1 MVAEQRTALSSYL
14 NRLLSA
20 GRLVFSKEE
29 AQKAL
34 GVSPGA
40 FLDAAERQQRKHHL
54 ISPRRGFYVIVP
66 PQYLAWGAPPP
77 QWYIDEFMRR
87 EGRPYYVGLLKAA
100 ELHGA
105 THQAV
110 MEFQVVTDKRL
121 PEIRVGRSA
130 ITFYYRKDIA
140 AVSKGIEDRKTDTGQ
155 MKVSSLELTLFD
167 LLRYPHASGGLDN
180 VATVISDL
188 ADHIDATKLANLSVA
203 YERPVIQ
210 RLGYLLDR
218 FGHRERSEVLHATMA
233 KSSALPWSE
242 RDRSQA
248 ADAEFS
254 LEPQERNERWHVIV
268 RRAPERDE

>member
-20 GRLVFSKEE
+20 GRIVFSKDE

-77 QWYIDEFMRR
+77 QWYIDELMRR

-105 THQAV
+105 AHQAV

-155 MKVSSLELTLFD
+155 MKVSSLELTVFD
-167 LLRYPHASGGLDN
+167 LVRYPHASGGLDN

-188 ADHIDATKLANLSVA
+188 ADHIDATKLADLSVA
-203 YERPVIQ
+203 FERPVIQ
-210 RLGYLLDR
+210 RLGYLLER
-218 FGHRERSEVLHATMA
+218 FGDRERSEVLHATMA
-233 KSSALPWSE
+233 KRSALPWVE
-242 RDRSQA
+242 LEHSQA
-248 ADAEFS
+248 AAAEFS

-268 RRAPERDE
+268 RHAPERDE